1 MQRLNT
7 YQDMLNLR
15 NPDAFDMYTFNDHAG
30 YGAIEV
36 AQNMLLD
43 FKEAAGNWK
52 EQWAICEA
60 LALLFNTDSL
70 DPMVGIDDGD
80 LFGETMII
88 LELMFLSMLA
98 ELEKQGQLAHVRNL
112 GWVMGMVTREADAM
126 RSDGFIEAPEGMK
139 KKKKKK
145 AYAGEH
151 FVPYLLA
158 YGVKHNIT
166 MYGPS
171 NIADIIA
178 EAEEEAEE
186 QNVELPAAAQN
197 PWGWA
202 TGFKAYERKNKVT
215 AYGAGSRSKAAIGG
229 DSLDITT
236 YSPAERKAQSFNKKD
251 PLTKDMIKAL
261 KDGMCLSIG

>member
-43 FKEAAGNWK
+43 FQEAAGNWK

-98 ELEKQGQLAHVRNL
+98 DLEQQ
-112 GWVMGMVTREADAM
+112 ADAM
-126 RSDGFIEAPEGMK
+126 RSDGFIEAPEGK
-139 KKKKKK
+139 KKKKT
-145 AYAGEH
+145 YAGEH

-158 YGVKHNIT
+158 YGAKHNIT

-186 QNVELPAAAQN
+186 QNVELPAAAQD

-202 TGFKAYERKNKVT
+202 TCFKAYERKNKAT
-215 AYGAGSRSKAAIGG
+215 AYGAGSRGKAAIGG

>member
-1 MQRLNT
+1 
-7 YQDMLNLR
+7 MLNLR

-36 AQNMLLD
+36 AQNVLLD
-43 FKEAAGNWK
+43 FHEAAGNWK

-70 DPMVGIDDGD
+70 DPMIG
-80 LFGETMII
+80 
-88 LELMFLSMLA
+88 MLA

-112 GWVMGMVTREADAM
+112 GWVMGMVAREADAM

-139 KKKKKK
+139 KNKKKK

-158 YGVKHNIT
+158 YGAKHNIT

-186 QNVELPAAAQN
+186 QNVELPAAAQD

-202 TGFKAYERKNKVT
+202 TGFKAYERKNKAT
-215 AYGAGSRSKAAIGG
+215 AYGAGSRGKAAIGG

>member
-1 MQRLNT
+1 
-7 YQDMLNLR
+7 
-15 NPDAFDMYTFNDHAG
+15 
-30 YGAIEV
+30 
-36 AQNMLLD
+36 
-43 FKEAAGNWK
+43 
-52 EQWAICEA
+52 
-60 LALLFNTDSL
+60 
-70 DPMVGIDDGD
+70 
-80 LFGETMII
+80 MII

-112 GWVMGMVTREADAM
+112 GWVMGMVAREAYAM
-126 RSDGFIEAPEGMK
+126 RSDGFIEAPEGM

-158 YGVKHNIT
+158 YGAKHNIT

-186 QNVELPAAAQN
+186 QNVELPAAAQD

-202 TGFKAYERKNKVT
+202 TGFKAYERKNKAT